1 LWRRALSRP
10 LSPSRDVGP
19 PRERPDNLEWLASV
33 TFDETLGEA
42 DVRLID
48 EVGAD
53 TRRVERSNCI
63 VVFDGVLS
71 DRQDLVRSVLHAGTP
86 DTDAAHVA
94 AAYEVLGREVLSR
107 LRGTFALIVWDRLRH
122 QLICARD
129 QLGSQPL
136 FYAEQPNGILLS
148 SSLQRLLSHP
158 AVSRELN
165 RPALVD
171 HLCHRWPDAGETHFA
186 SVRRV
191 PVAHVLVWRPGRLE
205 IEPYWA
211 LSTPEAWI
219 DDDELDEFD
228 GLFERAVRRQ
238 LSLGAAGV
246 FLSGGFDSVSIA
258 AVAADVAQRRG
269 DPIPRA
275 LSLAFPHPD
284 CDEAEIQKSVAAKLG
299 IPQTLMNFDEAVGPT
314 GLVSAGMELSAGLPL
329 PLVNPWRP
337 AYVRLGADARQHGC
351 TVLLTGAGGDEWLTV
366 NPFYMAD
373 LLRRGD
379 LLGASRF
386 AGTIMRSYRRS
397 HRSMIRFLIWQVGL
411 KPLILLA
418 GRRGAQQIAPDLV
431 RAKRRRDLENLSPT
445 WVKPSADL
453 ADEVGRRIEQRI
465 EQRARE
471 PEPNGD
477 HGFYF
482 RGLDSP
488 VLHPER
494 SREQEEDFEI
504 GSRLR
509 LRIQHPYWD
518 PDLISFLCRVP
529 PRLLIMNGRE
539 KALVRD
545 AVNRRFPGVGF
556 GRQKKV
562 TATGFFRERLQREI
576 YSAWKPMGGATALG
590 ALGVVDS
597 EVLEQSVAPILASG
611 DLRRLHGLWEV
622 MILEAWV
629 RRQQL

>member
-1 LWRRALSRP
+1 LSRP
-10 LSPSRDVGP
+10 LSPSRDIGP
-19 PRERPDNLEWLASV
+19 PRERPESPEWLASV
-33 TFDETLGEA
+33 TFDEALGEA

-48 EVGAD
+48 EGDAE
-53 TRRVERSNCI
+53 RRVERSNCI

-71 DRQDLVRSVLHAGTP
+71 DRQDLGASVRYAGTP
-86 DTDAAHVA
+86 DNDAAHVA
-94 AAYEVLGREVLSR
+94 AAYEVLGPEVLSR
-107 LRGTFALIVWDRLRH
+107 LRGTFALIVWDRQR
-122 QLICARD
+122 QRLICARD

-136 FYAEQPNGILLS
+136 FYAEQPGGILLS

-165 RPALVD
+165 RAALVD
-171 HLCHRWPDAGETHFA
+171 HLCHRWPDAAETHFA

-191 PVAHVLVWRPGRLE
+191 PVAHVLVWREGRLE
-205 IEPYWA
+205 IEAYWE
-211 LSTPEAWI
+211 LSTPKAWI

-228 GLFERAVRRQ
+228 GLLERAVRRQ

-258 AVAADVAQRRG
+258 AVAADVAQQHG

-299 IPQTLMNFDEAVGPT
+299 IPQTLMGFDEAVGRA

-337 AYVRLGADARQHGC
+337 AYMRLGADARRHGC

-386 AGTIMRSYRRS
+386 AGTILRSYRRS
-397 HRSMIRFLIWQVGL
+397 RGSMIRFLVWQAGL
-411 KPLILLA
+411 KPLLLLG
-418 GRRGAQQIAPDLV
+418 GRRGAQRIAPNLV
-431 RAKRRRDLENLSPT
+431 RAKRRRDLESLTPL

-453 ADEVGRRIEQRI
+453 AEAVGRRIEQRI

-471 PEPNGD
+471 PEPSGD

-504 GSRLR
+504 GRRLR

-539 KALVRD
+539 KALVRE

-556 GRQKKV
+556 GRQRKV
-562 TATGFFRERLQREI
+562 TATGFFQERLQREL
-576 YSAWKPMGGATALG
+576 YGAWNRLGGATALG
-590 ALGVVDS
+590 ALGVVDPQ
-597 EVLEQSVAPILASG
+597 VCEQSVAPILASG
-611 DLRRLHGLWEV
+611 NLRRLHGLWEV
-622 MILEAWV
+622 LILESWV
-629 RRQQL
+629 RRQ